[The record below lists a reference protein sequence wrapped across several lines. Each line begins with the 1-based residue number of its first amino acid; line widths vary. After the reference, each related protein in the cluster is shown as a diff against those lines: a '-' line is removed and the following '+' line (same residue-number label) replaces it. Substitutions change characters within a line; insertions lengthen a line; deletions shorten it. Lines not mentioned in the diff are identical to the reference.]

1 MKQQYTCSHY
11 RQEMILLGLMNRLK
25 DLQLK
30 ESERKVLE
38 EQVRRLKTEMG
49 MD

>member
-1 MKQQYTCSHY
+1 MNKQYTCNHY

-25 DLQLK
+25 DPQLQD
-30 ESERKVLE
+30 SDRKALE
-38 EQVRRLKTEMG
+38 EQIRRLKAEMG

>member
-1 MKQQYTCSHY
+1 MNKQYTCNHY

-25 DLQLK
+25 DPALK
-30 ESERKVLE
+30 ENDRRVLE
-38 EQVRRLKTEMG
+38 EQIRRLKAEMG